1 MQIERAR
8 IMGNCMGVRRAE
20 VLAMEAARAAKA
32 AASGSGKRV
41 LTFGPLI
48 HNPQAVAALE
58 REGVHMLEPAS
69 LSGMAPGSLADAVVV
84 IRAHGAPAAIF
95 DRLKELGAEVLDAT
109 CPRVLA
115 IQRRASRL
123 SEEGALVVVAGDA
136 GHGEVKGI
144 VGHAPGAKVAGNAAE
159 AAAVVRAN
167 PGRRIAL
174 LSQTTILRE
183 EYDAIKAA
191 ILAERPDAEAF
202 DSICPATA
210 ERQAALR
217 DLTARVDA
225 FVIVGGRGSAN
236 TTRLMHTA
244 LQTGK
249 PAWHVETADEIPPE
263 AFGFSRIGLT
273 AGASTPAAVV
283 DEVEA
288 RLRAGG
294 TE

>member
-1 MQIERAR
+1 
-8 IMGNCMGVRRAE
+8 MGNCMGVRRAE
-20 VLAMEAARAAKA
+20 VLAMEAARDARAKA
-32 AASGSGKRV
+32 AVPDSAVSGGGKRV

-58 REGVHMLEPAS
+58 REGVRMLDPAA
-69 LSGMAPGSLADAVVV
+69 LPGLAPGSLADAIVV
-84 IRAHGAPAAIF
+84 IRAHGASAATF

-115 IQRRASRL
+115 IQRRARRL
-123 SEEGALVVVAGDA
+123 SDEGALVVVAGDA

-144 VGHAPGAKVAGNAAE
+144 VGHATGAQVAGDAAE
-159 AAAVVRAN
+159 AAAIARAH

-174 LSQTTILRE
+174 LSQTTILQE
-183 EYDAIKAA
+183 EYDSIKAA

-217 DLTARVDA
+217 DLDARVDG
-225 FVIVGGRGSAN
+225 FVIVGGRSSAN

-249 PAWHVETADEIPPE
+249 PAWHVETADEIPAE
-263 AFGFSRIGLT
+263 AYACGRIGLT
-273 AGASTPAAVV
+273 AGASTPASVV

-288 RLRAGG
+288 RLRAGRPG
-294 TE
+294 